1 MQKEWKE
8 ELTSFRQL
16 VKKITSYE
24 EALGV
29 MYWDLRT
36 GAPRQSVEG
45 RSDVIGLLSGE
56 MFKLQTS
63 AELGRAVQ
71 RLSAEELGQQLDQTD
86 RRMVE
91 ECRKEYERSTK
102 IPQERY
108 EEFVVLTS
116 QAESV
121 WEEAKEKSDFAMFL
135 PYLEKIIAHSRDF
148 VERWGY
154 EGHPYNALLD
164 SYEPG
169 MTTDKLDEVF
179 KELRSRTVPLLKAIA
194 SSPHQPDTAF
204 LKRTYGTEEQR
215 KFSHYILEQMGYDF
229 TAGRLDESVHPFATG
244 LNPGDVRITTSYRP
258 NDISFSLFST
268 IHEGGH
274 ALYEQNISRDL
285 VGTGLCTGT
294 SMGIHES
301 QSRFWENKVG
311 RSQGFWRRYFKDLQQ
326 AFPGA
331 FEQVNP
337 DDFYRAINI
346 VEPSLIRIEADELTY
361 NLHIMIRYELEKALF
376 GGELQAAELPD
387 AWNAKYEEYIGVK
400 AVRDAEGVLQDVHWA
415 GGAFGYFPSYSLGN
429 MYAAQIYETIRKELP
444 DFDGLVERGELHPI
458 RDWLAERIY
467 RFGKLLT
474 PAEIIQQVTGEP
486 LNPVYLSDYLE
497 AKYKA
502 IYRID

>member
-1 MQKEWKE
+1 MQHSWKD
-8 ELTSFRQL
+8 ELETFRQL
-16 VKKITSYE
+16 VKKMKAYE

-45 RSDVIGLLSGE
+45 RSSVIGVLSGA

-63 AELGRAVQ
+63 EEMGRVVQ
-71 RLSAEELGQQLDQTD
+71 RLSEEDIWKQLDQTD
-86 RRMVE
+86 RKMVE
-91 ECRKEYERSTK
+91 ECQKEYVRSTK
-102 IPQERY
+102 IPQDRY
-108 EEFVVLTS
+108 EQFVVLTS

-121 WEEAKEKSDFAMFL
+121 WEDAKERSDFPMFL
-135 PYLEKIIAHSRDF
+135 PYLKKIITYTKEF
-148 VERWGY
+148 IERWGY

-164 SYEPG
+164 QYEPG

-179 KELRSRTVPLLKAIA
+179 GQLRKRTVPLLQEIA
-194 SSPHQPDTAF
+194 ASPHQPDTAF
-204 LKRTYGTEEQR
+204 LSQDYGKEEQR

-244 LNPGDVRITTSYRP
+244 LNPGDVRITTSFRP
-258 NDISFSLFST
+258 DDISFSLFST

-274 ALYEQNISRDL
+274 ALYEQNIARDL
-285 VGTGLCTGT
+285 MGTVLCTGT

-311 RSQGFWRRYFKDLQQ
+311 RSQPFWRRYFRELQQ
-326 AFPGA
+326 AFPGKFDHVQA
-331 FEQVNP
+331 

-346 VEPSLIRIEADELTY
+346 VQPSLIRIEADELTY
-361 NLHIMIRYELEKALF
+361 NLHVMIRYELEKALF
-376 GGELQAAELPD
+376 GGELQAAELPE
-387 AWNAKYEEYIGVK
+387 AWNAKYEEYLGVK
-400 AVRDAEGVLQDVHWA
+400 ADRAAEGVLQDVHWA

-429 MYAAQIYETIRKELP
+429 MYAAQMYETIRNDLS
-444 DFDGLVERGELHPI
+444 DFDGLLERGELIPI
-458 RDWLAERIY
+458 KDWLTERIY

-474 PAEIIQQVTGEP
+474 PAEVIQHVTGEP
-486 LNPVYLSDYLE
+486 LNPRYLADYLE
-497 AKYKA
+497 AKYRA